1 LKSKKIEGAEYFRPK
16 ITHHPVTGSI
26 QLIWSC
32 DCCQVTTGLY
42 GKSLWNGHAFGKK
55 HAEAMR
61 EKSLSA
67 NATRSTHTQDPRL
80 KPSENP
86 DDDLAKDRSPSKTP
100 TARNTPVSGQL
111 GESESKSDWLQFKEA
126 RLKKI
131 TPYEKESTDF
141 IDELPMDGGKKVN
154 VEVSLDGC
162 DASYFD
168 ERMVGDLKRKIM
180 EEDSGFVVKKFNER
194 NVIWLYGNKT
204 STKSAWLRTRELRHI
219 AAKLS
224 ERRVNTTGIW
234 KLDGLRNL
242 VSKGLIKEYK
252 PEITAF
258 IDDETKYKRDT
269 DGKIT
274 IAEEV
279 GNMLGMLKGSKYVTQ
294 RQTEEYLGQKLKVKY
309 EILEIGEVKFTG
321 YPEGVAKAWLLI
333 REFCFLGAEEGRKRE
348 REARIERERRAEVV
362 KNKPA
367 RNTRS
372 CPHYDPKTNKCGWA
386 NSFKNRGRTACRYC
400 RNDSR

>member
-1 LKSKKIEGAEYFRPK
+1 MYCDLCEVKFAGKHHNDAVIENNWNQHAKTNCHQQSLKSKKIEGAEYFRPK
-16 ITHHPVTGSI
+16 IKRHPVTGSI
-26 QLIWSC
+26 QLIWIC

-111 GESESKSDWLQFKEA
+111 GESESKSDWLQFKE
-126 RLKKI
+126 
-131 TPYEKESTDF
+131 
-141 IDELPMDGGKKVN
+141 
-154 VEVSLDGC
+154 
-162 DASYFD
+162 
-168 ERMVGDLKRKIM
+168 
-180 EEDSGFVVKKFNER
+180 
-194 NVIWLYGNKT
+194 
-204 STKSAWLRTRELRHI
+204 
-219 AAKLS
+219 
-224 ERRVNTTGIW
+224 
-234 KLDGLRNL
+234 
-242 VSKGLIKEYK
+242 
-252 PEITAF
+252 
-258 IDDETKYKRDT
+258 
-269 DGKIT
+269 
-274 IAEEV
+274 
-279 GNMLGMLKGSKYVTQ
+279 
-294 RQTEEYLGQKLKVKY
+294 
-309 EILEIGEVKFTG
+309 
-321 YPEGVAKAWLLI
+321 
-333 REFCFLGAEEGRKRE
+333 
-348 REARIERERRAEVV
+348 VV

-372 CPHYDPKTNKCGWA
+372 CPHYDPRTNKCGWA